1 MERDGDCDQYVFV
14 VVVVVVVVVPFL
26 MFRVRQGDFS

>member
-1 MERDGDCDQYVFV
+1 MNGERRDGDQYVLV
-14 VVVVVVVVVPFL
+14 VVVVVFVAFL